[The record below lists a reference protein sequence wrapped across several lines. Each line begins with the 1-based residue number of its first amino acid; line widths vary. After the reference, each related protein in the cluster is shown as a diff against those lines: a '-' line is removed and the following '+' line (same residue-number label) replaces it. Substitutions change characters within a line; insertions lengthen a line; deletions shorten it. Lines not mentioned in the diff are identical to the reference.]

1 MKGGVILFRGNG
13 SAACRYLESDR
24 SRADDYY
31 LEHGTTLATFTIS
44 DGNGGVRATAELGAE
59 SYAGWVDWID
69 PLSGTS
75 MGKPR
80 LAGEE
85 RSAKHGSPRFAEMV
99 VNAPKSLSVAAAL
112 HPDVSDALDAAQ
124 ADAVNEIRQFL
135 ALHSVTRV
143 GPRGRQ
149 EVVPAERLQTVVVVH
164 KTSRAGDP
172 HRHVHFQIGTRVWAA
187 GKWRGLDTAALFKQ
201 QGAIRAL
208 GTAVLAAHPELADV
222 LDGHG
227 LTLDPV
233 TGEVTELEAFNTV
246 MSKRG
251 AQVEKNL
258 VELETAWEEAHPSQE
273 PGPVVHTRMIA
284 TAWAKD
290 RPQKRPGT
298 LAHEDGWRTEL
309 ADAGYNPAKL
319 LERQLPAHTPL
330 GVDDLEIQTIAA
342 RALDRCAAGAST
354 WTRHTV
360 QEQVTRI
367 VTEYGVRVTPI
378 ELRERVDL
386 TTDLAV
392 SDCLSVL
399 PPGAAHPEHVAH
411 LTNLQVI
418 AAETRLRDLLTA
430 TTEANGR
437 ASHPDVTTLAAG
449 SGLDETQAVAAAAIA
464 STDQLVIVEGA
475 AGAGKTTM
483 LSAAITAAAAEGR
496 TTRVVTPTKKAADV
510 AARELGVPAESVA
523 KLLHAHGWRWN
534 ADGVWARVDAGEPPA
549 WAKLSR
555 RARIVVDEAGMLDQD
570 SAIALLTIAAEAG
583 ATIALVGDR
592 AQLPAVGRGGVLDI
606 AATITTGSGGTVH
619 DLDTVHR
626 FADPA
631 YANLTLQ
638 MRAGHDPTD
647 LFDQLD
653 AFGLIQLH
661 ATAEQAHEQIANATA
676 SALAGGKSVAATV
689 ATNDEARDLSER
701 VRRQRIASGA
711 VDDTT
716 TSTGRD
722 GLPIGVGDVIAT
734 RNNDSTLGVANRQT
748 WTVQHVGTDG
758 SLTVVEAANARK
770 HQQSATLPSSYV
782 AQHVHLAYANTGY
795 GVQGVTTRGAHTLL
809 SESLDAGGVYVGMTR
824 GRNANV
830 LHIVADTLNEARELF
845 IDALER
851 DRADRGLQIATSDA
865 RTAVSGLASDGPVKV
880 VNDERARLAELVAR
894 ADKEAAHW
902 DRVSVLLRH
911 QSQTHAHEEAEASSA
926 AMKARAH
933 LATVRNEALTPLLT
947 QATADGQTYI
957 DADARE
963 HEAWKA
969 TRSAGR
975 LGKRG
980 AERRLAATRAGT
992 SDAKAA
998 VLDRW
1003 GSVPDPGRW
1012 GIKTRDSLEPWA
1024 ERVAAERAD
1033 AEPTVITARQQAQR
1047 AEEALRHTR
1056 SRHRREAGDLTI
1068 GVNRQLAASSH
1079 RGFSGPRSAADRAQ
1093 RWQKHA
1099 DELRS
1104 YLTRIESLPI
1114 GRAVQLIEMRRTQAL
1129 QVEVERAAVAHRHT
1143 LDPMLER
1150 PTHRE
1155 DPGLGHGM

>member
-1 MKGGVILFRGNG
+1 MKGGVILFRGTG
-13 SAACRYLESDR
+13 AAACRYLESDR

-31 LEHGTTLATFTIS
+31 LERGTTLATFTLS
-44 DGNGGVRATAELGAE
+44 DGSGEVRATAELGAE
-59 SYAGWVDWID
+59 SYAGWVDWVD
-69 PLSGTS
+69 PMTGIS

-80 LAGEE
+80 LPGEE
-85 RSAKHGSPRFAEMV
+85 GSTKHGSPRFAEMV
-99 VNAPKSLSVAAAL
+99 VNVPKSLSVAAAL
-112 HPDVSDALDAAQ
+112 HPDVSEALDAAQ
-124 ADAVNEIRQFL
+124 TDAVSEIRRFL

-149 EVVPAERLQTVVVVH
+149 EVVPVERLQTVAVVH

-172 HRHVHFQIGTRVWAA
+172 HRHVHFQIGTRVKAA

-208 GTAVLAAHPELADV
+208 GTAVLAAHPALADV
-222 LDGHG
+222 LDGRG

-258 VELETAWEEAHPSQE
+258 VELEAAWEEAHPGRE
-273 PGPVVHTRMIA
+273 PGPVGHARMVA
-284 TAWAKD
+284 VAWAKD

-298 LAHEDGWRTEL
+298 LAHEDGWRAEL
-309 ADAGYNPAKL
+309 ADAGYDPAKFL
-319 LERQLPAHTPL
+319 QRQFPAHTPL
-330 GVDDLEIQTIAA
+330 GVQDLEIQTIAS
-342 RALDRCAAGAST
+342 RALDRCAAATST
-354 WTRHTV
+354 WTRHAM

-367 VTEYGVRVTPI
+367 VTEHGVRATPI
-378 ELRERVDL
+378 ELREVIEL
-386 TTDLAV
+386 TTDLALA
-392 SDCLSVL
+392 DCLSVL
-399 PPGAAHPEHVAH
+399 PPGTVHPEHVAH
-411 LTNLQVI
+411 LTSLEVI
-418 AAETRLRDLLTA
+418 AAETKLRDLLTTA
-430 TTEANGR
+430 TEGNGSAGHSDVR
-437 ASHPDVTTLAAG
+437 ALAAG
-449 SGLDETQAVAAAAIA
+449 SGLDGTQADAAGAIA
-464 STDQLVIVEGA
+464 SAAPLVLVEGA

-483 LSAAITAAAAEGR
+483 LGAAITAAAAEGR
-496 TTRVVTPTKKAADV
+496 ATRIVTPTKMAAEV

-534 ADGVWARVDAGEPPA
+534 ADGVWSRVAPGEPPA

-555 RARIVVDEAGMLDQD
+555 GERIVVDEAGMLDQD
-570 SAIALLTIAAEAG
+570 SAIALLTLAAEAG

-647 LFDQLD
+647 LFDRLD
-653 AFGLIQLH
+653 AGGLIQLH
-661 ATAEQAHEQIANATA
+661 ATAEQAHEQIADATT
-676 SALAGGKSVAATV
+676 SALAGGRSVAATV
-689 ATNDEARDLSER
+689 ATNDEARDLNER
-701 VRRQRIASGA
+701 VRKQRIASGS

-734 RNNDSTLGVANRQT
+734 RKNDSTLGVANRRI

-758 SLTVVEAANARK
+758 TLTVVEAANARK
-770 HQQSATLPSSYV
+770 HQRSVTLPSSYV

-809 SESLDAGGVYVGMTR
+809 SESLDSGGVYVGMTR

-830 LHIVADTLNEARELF
+830 LHIVADTLDEARELF
-845 IDALER
+845 IDVLER
-851 DRADRGLQIATSDA
+851 DRADRGLQVATADA
-865 RTAVSGLASDGPVKV
+865 QSAVAGLAADGPVKL
-880 VNDERARLAELVAR
+880 VNDERSRLAQLITQADREAVRWDR
-894 ADKEAAHW
+894 ASALLRAQAQSHAHKEAQ
-902 DRVSVLLRH
+902 V
-911 QSQTHAHEEAEASSA
+911 SSA
-926 AMKARAH
+926 LMQASAQLTA
-933 LATVRNEALTPLLT
+933 VRNDTLAPLLA
-947 QATADGQTYI
+947 QATADGQTYV

-969 TRSAGR
+969 TQSAGR

-992 SDAKAA
+992 GSAKAA

-1024 ERVAAERAD
+1024 ERAATERAD
-1033 AEPTVITARQQAQR
+1033 ADPKVIEARQQAQQ
-1047 AEEALRHTR
+1047 AEEALRQAR
-1056 SRHRREAGDLTI
+1056 SRHRREAEELMVGINGQRDA
-1068 GVNRQLAASSH
+1068 VFR
-1079 RGFSGPRSAADRAQ
+1079 RGINGSNSAAGRAQ
-1093 RWQKHA
+1093 RWQKYA

-1104 YLTRIESLPI
+1104 YLARIESLPI
-1114 GRAVQLIEMRRTQAL
+1114 GRAVQLIERRRAQAL
-1129 QVEVERAAVAHRHT
+1129 EVEQAAVARSHRF
-1143 LDPMLER
+1143 DPTATR
-1150 PTHRE
+1150 PIDRQ
-1155 DPGLGHGM
+1155 DPELGRGM